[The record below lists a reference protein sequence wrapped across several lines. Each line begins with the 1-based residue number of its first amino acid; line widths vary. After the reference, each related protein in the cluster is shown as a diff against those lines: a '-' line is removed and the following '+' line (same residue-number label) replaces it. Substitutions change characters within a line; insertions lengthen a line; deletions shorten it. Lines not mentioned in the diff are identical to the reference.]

1 MWTCHIYRGTRSHH
15 FGQEANIIEDK
26 VRFELSVRSETIDRF
41 EGRLSMDP
49 RGCLGGQLTYS
60 RSLID
65 SGMTGLRSGCE
76 SYLKGRSLPSAF
88 GDPAC
93 RSLVFAALGTIV
105 GLIPMFSGGKRERL
119 QRSLGYGA
127 LGCGIGFCA
136 AFVWQTRQL
145 TSSMARGAMKKIE
158 ATSDE
163 HWLEHH
169 PIDYA

>member
-1 MWTCHIYRGTRSHH
+1 M
-15 FGQEANIIEDK
+15 E
-26 VRFELSVRSETIDRF
+26 
-41 EGRLSMDP
+41 P
-49 RGCLGGQLTYS
+49 RGSLGDHLTYS

-65 SGMTGLRSGCE
+65 SGIAGLRSGCE
-76 SYLKGRSLPSAF
+76 TYLKGRSLPTAV

-93 RSLVFAALGTIV
+93 HSLVFAALGAIA
-105 GLIPMFSGGKRERL
+105 GLIPLFSGTKRGRA

-145 TSSMARGAMKKIE
+145 TSSMARGAKKKME
-158 ATSDE
+158 LTSDE
-163 HWLEHH
+163 HWLERH